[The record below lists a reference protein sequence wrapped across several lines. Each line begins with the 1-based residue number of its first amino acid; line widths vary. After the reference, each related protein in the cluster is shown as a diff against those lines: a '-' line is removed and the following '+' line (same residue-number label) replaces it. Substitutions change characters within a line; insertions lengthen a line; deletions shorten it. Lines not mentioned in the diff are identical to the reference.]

1 MALISLLV
9 AVGSFLVALSALAFS
24 VRFSRA
30 QLRISSRQHE
40 RDFGATVVVELNKV
54 HRTVDDYVYDLRVTN
69 VGPAVARD
77 VSVDLVEWSDERGDL
92 GLTIDR
98 DDVAPIL
105 QRGEQRDALLR
116 LPVEQARFDDI
127 SVALEIGADY
137 YDDNGV
143 RNERLALVFEDQI
156 VLLPVRPDR

>member
-1 MALISLLV
+1 MALVSLLV
-9 AVGSFLVALSALAFS
+9 SVGSLLVALSALGFS

-30 QLRISSRQHE
+30 QLRISSRQHK
-40 RDFGATVVVELNKV
+40 RDFGATVVVELN
-54 HRTVDDYVYDLRVTN
+54 TVNLTIGNYVYDLRVTN

-98 DDVAPIL
+98 AEVAPTL
-105 QRGEQRDALLR
+105 QRGERRDAVLR
-116 LPVEQARFDDI
+116 LPVEQARFDDS

-156 VLLPVRPDR
+156 VLLPVPPDR